1 MKFKFL
7 YVFVLSFVLG
17 LLAKDIYNFKEKK
30 KKINFSKWPQLS
42 FKNVRVLIASHPYLA
57 SQGFADAE
65 EGEFENTII
74 IFPNINKLQPI
85 VFSNKNEGFGYVKK
99 NIKIYY
105 LDKNFRIIGKDII
118 KKKEGISFPPSETA
132 IAIEGL
138 P

>member
-1 MKFKFL
+1 MKFRFL
-7 YVFVLSFVLG
+7 YIFVISFALG
-17 LLAKDIYNFKEKK
+17 IFAKDIYERKEK
-30 KKINFSKWPQLS
+30 KKINFSEWPQLN
-42 FKNVRVLIASHPYLA
+42 FKNIRVLIASHPYLA
-57 SQGFADAE
+57 SQGFAGAE
-65 EGEFENTII
+65 ESEFKNTII
-74 IFPNINKLQPI
+74 IFPNIDKLQHI

-118 KKKEGISFPPSETA
+118 KKETGISFPPSEAA

>member
-7 YVFVLSFVLG
+7 YIFILSFILG
-17 LLAKDIYNFKEKK
+17 LFAKDIYNFKEKK
-30 KKINFSKWPQLS
+30 KKINFSKWPQLN

-57 SQGFADAE
+57 SQGFAGAE
-65 EGEFENTII
+65 EAEFENTII

-118 KKKEGISFPPSETA
+118 KKKEGISSPPSETA